1 MRYVLIAASLLF
13 GSQAFACDCAEP
25 PAPKKALEG
34 ATAVFLAEA
43 VKVEVE
49 GQTRTVTFKV
59 ERWWKGGD
67 KQDVIAT
74 THKSGATCGYGFEK
88 GKKYMVYAGAEKDK
102 SLRVSLCSR
111 TRTETE
117 AEKSGDFKDLGE
129 GKKPTVATAEPR
141 NRSGLAAA
149 IAEAG
154 RIQKCLRDRER
165 MEYIQTLLRASEA
178 WQQESNRRNRK
189 LLERIPGEPRGWE
202 WHSSSPKE
210 WLGDLLSRS

>member
-1 MRYVLIAASLLF
+1 MRFILSVGALLL
-13 GSQAFACDCAEP
+13 GIKANACDCAEP
-25 PAPKKALEG
+25 PAPKKSLEG
-34 ATAVFLAEA
+34 STAVFLAEA

-67 KQDVIAT
+67 KQEVIAT

-88 GKKYMVYAGAEKDK
+88 GKKYLVYAGAEKDK

-111 TRTETE
+111 TRTEKE

-129 GKKPTVATAEPR
+129 AKKPIVATAEPR

-149 IAEAG
+149 IAEASRFQKRQREMQ
-154 RIQKCLRDRER
+154 RI
-165 MEYIQTLLRASEA
+165 EYARTLQRAYEA
-178 WQQESNRRNRK
+178 WMADSNRRNRE
-189 LLERIPGEPRGWE
+189 LLDRIPCEPRGWE
-202 WHSSSPKE
+202 WYHLRKK
-210 WLGDLLSRS
+210 

>member
-1 MRYVLIAASLLF
+1 MRFILSVGALLL
-13 GSQAFACDCAEP
+13 GIQANACDCAEP
-25 PAPKKALEG
+25 PAPKKAFEG

-67 KQDVIAT
+67 KQEVIAS

-111 TRTETE
+111 TRTEKQ
-117 AEKSGDFKDLGE
+117 AEESGDFKDLGE
-129 GKKPTVATAEPR
+129 GKKPVALGEPQK
-141 NRSGLAAA
+141 RSGLAAA
-149 IAEAG
+149 IVEAG
-154 RIQKCLRDRER
+154 RIQKRLRDRER
-165 MEYIQTLLRASEA
+165 MEYFQTLLRASEA
-178 WQQESNRRNRK
+178 WQAESNRLNCE
-189 LLERIPGEPRGWE
+189 LLERIPSKPRGWE
-202 WHSSSPKE
+202 WYYRSPRK
-210 WLGDLLSRS
+210 